1 MTRGGMYAKMVWYS
15 LLRRRSRMALA
26 LTAVI
31 IGATV
36 FLGMGAVYFDI
47 PRQMGREFRSYGA
60 NLILVPAGD
69 DAALSP
75 EQIRKAEEL
84 LPADKLVGMTPLRY
98 ATLYYNKQGLTVV
111 GADMDAAR
119 KTGPYRQVQGEWP
132 TADNQVL
139 VGTDIAGNARL
150 YAGTSITLEAVPP
163 GGRRVKKEFTVSGIL
178 RTGGPEDAFVLMPA
192 RGLEALLG
200 SPGRADTVE
209 ISLAA
214 ESGEI
219 TRLAERIRD
228 EVPGVAPR
236 PVKRIMHSE
245 ATVLNKLQVL
255 VCLVTAVVLL
265 LTMIC
270 VGTCMMTVVM
280 ERRKEIGLKK
290 AIGAENAGIIGE
302 FAGEG
307 VLLACTGALI
317 GSCTG
322 YFFAQAVSM
331 SVFGR
336 EVDLPLFLIGLTL
349 CASLLVTLAASFFPV
364 VRAAEVEPATA
375 LRGE

>member
-1 MTRGGMYAKMVWYS
+1 MNRKTMYAKMVFYS
-15 LLRRRSRMALA
+15 MLRRRSRLALA

-36 FLGMGAVYFDI
+36 VLGMGAVYFDI

-60 NLILVPAGD
+60 NLVLVPSGD
-69 DAALSP
+69 NAVLSP
-75 EQIRKAEEL
+75 GELRQAEEL
-84 LPADKLVGMTPLRY
+84 LPKDKLVGMAPLRY
-98 ATLYYNKQGLTVV
+98 ETLYYNKQGLTAV
-111 GADMDAAR
+111 GVDMDAAR
-119 KTGPYRQVQGEWP
+119 KTGPYRQVHGTWP
-132 TADNQVL
+132 AADNQVL
-139 VGTDIAGNARL
+139 VGTDIAENARL
-150 YAGTSITLEAVPP
+150 YAGTSIVLEAVPP
-163 GGRRVKKEFTVSGIL
+163 RGRRIKKEFTVSGIL

-192 RGLEALLG
+192 RALEALLG
-200 SPGRADTVE
+200 SPGRADAVE
-209 ISLAA
+209 VSLAA

-219 TRLAERIRD
+219 TRLAEQIRK
-228 EVPGVAPR
+228 EVPGIAPR

-265 LTMIC
+265 LTMVC
-270 VGTCMMTVVM
+270 VGTGMMTVVM

-290 AIGAENAGIIGE
+290 ALGAENRSIIGE

-307 VLLACTGALI
+307 AVLACAGALL

-322 YFFAQAVSM
+322 YVFAQVVSM

-336 EVDLPLFLIGLTL
+336 EVSLPVFLVGLTL

-364 VRAAEVEPATA
+364 SRAAEVEPATA